1 MKFLRQAN
9 NPWIMQFYMFWKLP
23 AAWFMGLSVRHCDLD
38 RCEVVLPFR
47 WRSQNPFRSIY
58 FAAECAAAEMS
69 TGLLAMAHIQE
80 AGPMSMLVTNIEA
93 SFYKKADQKLVFTCT
108 EGKLL
113 KGVIQ
118 KTLETGQ
125 PQTYQATSEGVLPS
139 GQVAVKVV
147 VTWSFK
153 LKNNH

>member
-1 MKFLRQAN
+1 
-9 NPWIMQFYMFWKLP
+9 MQFYMFWKLP
-23 AAWFMGLSVRHCDLD
+23 AAWFMGLRVQHCDME
-38 RCEVVLPFR
+38 RCEVSLPFR

-93 SFYKKADQKLVFTCT
+93 TFIKKADQKLVFTCS
-108 EGKLL
+108 EGRQ
-113 KGVIQ
+113 IQ
-118 KTLETGQ
+118 EIIKKTLETGQ
-125 PQTYQATSEGVLPS
+125 PQIYQATSIGLLPT
-139 GQVAVKVV
+139 GQEAARVV

-153 LKNNH
+153 RKNNL